1 MDALAMAPYAS
12 SPPRST
18 PAPASNYGTPSEYP
32 NTLPNPYGNPLAAPL
47 ASSAMGSPAP
57 SLPPLASIPRISS
70 PPLSSPSATT
80 RTIPASAF
88 RRTVSRSDTL
98 DASGAGGI
106 PVPVSPLSVRKKVP
120 GEDISRGPSP
130 APMSPG
136 APPTYAPMDPEV
148 GFGGGRERSL
158 SPGVGD
164 RKFSNRGIE

>member
-1 MDALAMAPYAS
+1 MAPYAS

-18 PAPASNYGTPSEYP
+18 PAPASTYGTPSEYP
-32 NTLPNPYGNPLAAPL
+32 NTFPNPYANPLSTPL
-47 ASSAMGSPAP
+47 PRPAMGSSAP
-57 SLPPLASIPRISS
+57 SLPPLASVPPISS
-70 PPLSSPSATT
+70 PPLGSPIGTN

-98 DASGAGGI
+98 DASGAGGP
-106 PVPVSPLSVRKKVP
+106 PVPVSPLSVRKKIP

-130 APMSPG
+130 GPTSPG
-136 APPTYAPMDPEV
+136 APPTYAPMDPEGGV
-148 GFGGGRERSL
+148 GGGTERSL